1 MQECYQEPTLK
12 YINSIY
18 TTLELGETFGDH
30 LGSVFVL
37 KWVKFKMTYLS
48 LEDCQTLPG
57 SLVCYHCDEK
67 KINGC
72 LFLSQF
78 AQ

>member
-18 TTLELGETFGDH
+18 TTLEPGETFGEH
-30 LGSVFVL
+30 LGPVSVL
-37 KWVKFKMTYLS
+37 KRVKFKMTYLS

-57 SLVCYHCDEK
+57 RLVCCHCDEK

-72 LFLSQF
+72 LFPSEF
-78 AQ
+78 A